1 MHQSFLSHRRGLWGW
16 VALTLAVV
24 SAVTY
29 YAHEPIGPRSGGSWV
44 GYTLGTIG
52 ALLIVWLMWF
62 GVRKRSYTLPGNVR
76 GWLSAHVYL
85 GTALILVALFHAG
98 FQIGWNIHTLALALM
113 LMVIFSGFFG
123 VWAYL
128 RYPSLMTSNRSS
140 TTRAEMLDGIREIDR
155 QALSIA
161 TALDPGV
168 HAMLLRSIERT
179 PLGGGVWAQLTASD
193 ATEEVLEK
201 LRTAFTGPKE
211 TAGSKPNGTT
221 DPGMSGQTIVRI
233 VEFASRNEDQAQ
245 AENLRKLIDL
255 LSRKRALA
263 GQLTRDMQLQALM
276 EIWLYIHVPLSFALL
291 AALIGHIVAVFF
303 YW

>member
-16 VALTLAVV
+16 VALALVLV

-29 YAHEPIGPRSGGSWV
+29 FAHEPVGPRSGGSWV

-62 GVRKRSYTLPGNVR
+62 GVRKRSYTLAGNVR

-85 GTALILVALFHAG
+85 GSALILVALYHAG
-98 FQIGWNIHTLALALM
+98 FQIGWNIHTLALVLM
-113 LMVIFSGFFG
+113 LTVIFSGFFG

-201 LRTAFTGPKE
+201 LRGAFVGQKE
-211 TAGSKPNGTT
+211 AGSDKTSGKT
-221 DPGMSGQTIVRI
+221 DPGLAGQTIVRI
-233 VEFASRNEDQAQ
+233 VEFASRTEDQGQ

-263 GQLTRDMQLQALM
+263 GQLTRDMQLQSLM
-276 EIWLYIHVPLSFALL
+276 EIWLYLHVPLSFALL

>member
-1 MHQSFLSHRRGLWGW
+1 
-16 VALTLAVV
+16 
-24 SAVTY
+24 
-29 YAHEPIGPRSGGSWV
+29 
-44 GYTLGTIG
+44 
-52 ALLIVWLMWF
+52 
-62 GVRKRSYTLPGNVR
+62 
-76 GWLSAHVYL
+76 
-85 GTALILVALFHAG
+85 
-98 FQIGWNIHTLALALM
+98 M

-140 TTRAEMLDGIREIDR
+140 TTRAEMIDGIREIDR
-155 QALSIA
+155 QALALA

-168 HAMLLRSIERT
+168 HALLLRSIERT
-179 PLGGGVWAQLTASD
+179 PLGGGVWAQLTARD

-201 LRTAFTGPKE
+201 LRNAFTGNKE
-211 TAGSKPNGTT
+211 QAEKASGKT

-233 VEFASRNEDQAQ
+233 VDFASRNEDQSQ

-276 EIWLYIHVPLSFALL
+276 EIWLYLHVPLSFALL

>member
-16 VALTLAVV
+16 VALALVLV

-29 YAHEPIGPRSGGSWV
+29 FAHEPVGPRSGGSWV

-62 GVRKRSYTLPGNVR
+62 GVRKRSYTLAGNVR

-85 GTALILVALFHAG
+85 GSALILVALYHAG
-98 FQIGWNIHTLALALM
+98 FQIGWNIHTLALMLM

-201 LRTAFTGPKE
+201 LRGAFVGQKE
-211 TAGSKPNGTT
+211 AGADKSSGKT
-221 DPGMSGQTIVRI
+221 DPGLSGQTIVRI
-233 VEFASRNEDQAQ
+233 VEFASRTEDQGQ

-263 GQLTRDMQLQALM
+263 GQLTRDMQLQSLM
-276 EIWLYIHVPLSFALL
+276 EIWLYLHVPLSFALL